1 MYLACHVMLSAALVL
16 GAAAPSAAQQQ
27 PPAQQTPAQ
36 QPPAQPQ
43 EKKPEQ
49 KPEEPQKYEETVVV
63 SASKAEEKLINA
75 PATMAQL
82 RPKIP
87 REDFVRRVRELEGR
101 TGLKLAFLDDG
112 GIQAVAGYR
121 ISDWLA
127 NGPYLEIEDLVTADG
142 ARSRGHAST
151 DRSTRGAT
159 TSPLF
164 RFDADWRPHLTDHAR
179 GSGLRHH
186 PHPDREPQRARRDSS

>member
-1 MYLACHVMLSAALVL
+1 MISIARTDAEIGACYDV
-16 GAAAPSAAQQQ
+16 
-27 PPAQQTPAQ
+27 
-36 QPPAQPQ
+36 
-43 EKKPEQ
+43 
-49 KPEEPQKYEETVVV
+49 
-63 SASKAEEKLINA
+63 
-75 PATMAQL
+75 MAQL

-142 ARSRGHAST
+142 ARSRGHGG
-151 DRSTRGAT
+151 R
-159 TSPLF
+159 LF
-164 RFDADWRPHLTDHAR
+164 DWLVE
-179 GSGLRHH
+179 L
-186 PHPDREPQRARRDSS
+186 ARREGCGQVRLVSHVRRADAHRFYLRKGMIHEANYFSMSV